1 MGESIF
7 FPGIISTDAILRP
20 VVLSGERNWDIC
32 IDAILVFTIASAEI
46 FYMLE
51 DESCWLRLLF
61 AFLYRLLSFRDEFWG
76 KGIASLEIL
85 QFRNF
90 IGPRI
95 ETLGMNFKFLYFVLE
110 IEREI
115 LNFMIFWRLK
125 FKG

>member
-51 DESCWLRLLF
+51 DDSC
-61 AFLYRLLSFRDEFWG
+61 
-76 KGIASLEIL
+76 
-85 QFRNF
+85 
-90 IGPRI
+90 
-95 ETLGMNFKFLYFVLE
+95 
-110 IEREI
+110 
-115 LNFMIFWRLK
+115 
-125 FKG
+125 